1 MRYGIAVLG
10 CALVLSAQ
18 ELTRQ
23 ALQMFVYQ
31 QGFAAVEERY
41 HLSLPGGIARFSFP
55 IPSSAVEPQSLH
67 LQLSSGH
74 LQQLDYFAQL
84 PTGEQLL
91 KALRGQPV
99 RFLSP
104 DGQQVIEGRLTEVLT
119 DHAVLRTPVGILLLP
134 SPLSYRILLDSLP
147 GTLQLRPA
155 LLATVASERS
165 GTAQASLRYLLNG
178 ISWQMRYY
186 VHLPDT
192 GTQLRLQSYAFIH
205 NGTEERFDH
214 AQLWL
219 VAGQPRRQPSPV
231 FESAAALRAAEAK
244 VAEAIP
250 AETFGDYY
258 RYELPQRVT
267 LLPRQQLSVPVFDA
281 VVSSVE
287 RLYRISTSS
296 AHSGRLSAELT
307 LRIPNAT
314 ANGLGIPLPA
324 GTVQAYSAAREQPG
338 FLGESPLAQ
347 TPVGDTALIVLGR
360 AFDIQALQRRREQRE
375 LSPTTVQLTYEILLE
390 NRRPAPATVELA
402 FQVSEWNVVEWDIV
416 RSSHPYRREEAQTAV
431 FRTPL
436 VGNSR
441 ETITFTL
448 QLRRRP

>member
-41 HLSLPGGIARFSFP
+41 YLSLPGGIARFSFP
-55 IPSSAVEPQSLH
+55 IPGSAVEPQSLH
-67 LQLSSGH
+67 LQLSGGR

-119 DHAVLRTPVGILLLP
+119 DHAVLQTPVGILLLP
-134 SPLSYRILLDSLP
+134 SPLNYRILLDSLP
-147 GTLQLRPA
+147 GTLHLRPA

-186 VHLPDT
+186 AHLPDT

-205 NGTEERFDH
+205 NATEERFDH
-214 AQLWL
+214 AQLSL
-219 VAGQPRRQPSPV
+219 VAGQPRRQPSVV
-231 FESAAALRAAEAK
+231 FESAAVLRTAEAK

-250 AETFGDYY
+250 AEIFGDYY

-281 VVSSVE
+281 VVGSVE

-296 AHSGRLSAELT
+296 AHNGRLSAELT
-307 LRIPNAT
+307 LRIPNT
-314 ANGLGIPLPA
+314 IANGLGIPLPA
-324 GTVQAYSAAREQPG
+324 GTVQAYSAATEQPG

-347 TPVGDTALIVLGR
+347 TPVGDTAEIVLGR

-390 NRRPAPATVELA
+390 NRRPASAIVELE

-416 RSSHPYRREEAQTAV
+416 RSSHPYRRKEAHTAV
-431 FRTPL
+431 FRTQL
-436 VGNSR
+436 VGKSR

>member
-10 CALVLSAQ
+10 CVLALSAQ

-41 HLSLPGGIARFSFP
+41 QLLLPSGTARFSLP
-55 IPSSAVEPQSLH
+55 IPASALEPQSLH
-67 LQLSSGH
+67 LQLSSGR
-74 LQQLDYFAQL
+74 LQQLDYSAQL

-104 DGQQVIEGRLTEVLT
+104 DGQQVIEGRLTEVLAE
-119 DHAVLRTPVGILLLP
+119 HAVLRTPVGILLLP

-147 GTLQLRPA
+147 DAVQLRPS
-155 LLATVASERS
+155 LLATVSSERS
-165 GTAQASLRYLLNG
+165 GNAQALLRYLLNG

-186 VHLPDT
+186 AHLPDT

-205 NGTEERFDH
+205 NATEEHFEN
-214 AQLWL
+214 AQLSL
-219 VAGQPRRQPSPV
+219 VAGQPQRQPSVV
-231 FESAAALRAAEAK
+231 FEAAAALRTAEAK
-244 VAEAIP
+244 LAEAIP
-250 AETFGDYY
+250 AEVFGDYY

-287 RLYRISTSS
+287 RLYRIRTLS

-307 LRIPNAT
+307 LRIPNTT

-324 GTVQAYSAAREQPG
+324 GIVQVYSAALEQPG

-347 TPVGDTALIVLGR
+347 TPVGDTAVITLGR
-360 AFDIQALQRRREQRE
+360 AFDIQAQQRRREQRE
-375 LSPTTVQLTYEILLE
+375 LSPTTVQLTYEILLH

-416 RSSHPYRREEAQTAV
+416 RSSHPYRREEAQTVV
-431 FRTPL
+431 FQTQL
-436 VGNSR
+436 AGKSR